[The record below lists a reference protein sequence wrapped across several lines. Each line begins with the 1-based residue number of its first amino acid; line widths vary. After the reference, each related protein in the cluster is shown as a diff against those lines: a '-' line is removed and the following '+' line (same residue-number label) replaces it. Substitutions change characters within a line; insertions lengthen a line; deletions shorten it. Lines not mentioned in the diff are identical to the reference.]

1 VLDHCSVDEIRAI
14 VGHTSGQYQGY
25 FEEWWVYVCV
35 ECWMKMLV
43 QMLASA
49 RVLSPVSGDITSH
62 SLKWQTSKLIHRI
75 TKKCRGPQ
83 KILQSG
89 HLLEQKV
96 HTDEC
101 LVAKHHE
108 SRESLD
114 VNCGRMTMEELAS
127 FVLDK
132 HVIFWKKLVW
142 L

>member
-1 VLDHCSVDEIRAI
+1 MKYVQL
-14 VGHTSGQYQGY
+14 SGTTQVNIKGILKNGG
-25 FEEWWVYVCV
+25 FVSAV

-89 HLLEQKV
+89 HLLERRRFAQMNAWWQSIMKA
-96 HTDEC
+96 EK
-101 LVAKHHE
+101 A
-108 SRESLD
+108 
-114 VNCGRMTMEELAS
+114 
-127 FVLDK
+127 
-132 HVIFWKKLVW
+132 
-142 L
+142 